1 MYSLDYKGSNLTITL
16 ILVNIIIY
24 FLAGIIG
31 GNIIILPSSILI
43 ALGEF
48 NYLVW
53 RGAYYQILT
62 AMFIHLNL
70 IHLGLN
76 MFWLYFLGKSIERI
90 FGYRDYL
97 IIYFGGGILGNILTL
112 IMFPPYT
119 LSVGASGAVF
129 SLFGALIMYSGT
141 FGGNVKSALFYAL
154 IILILNMGFG
164 VNYIAHAAGLF
175 VGLLYGYYKG
185 KSITRRFY
193 YEYRFA

>member
-1 MYSLDYKGSNLTITL
+1 MTITL

-31 GNIIILPSSILI
+31 GNIITLPNSILI
-43 ALGEF
+43 VLGEF

-76 MFWLYFLGKSIERI
+76 MFWLYFLGKNVERI

-97 IIYFGGGILGNILTL
+97 IIYFCGGILGNILTL

-129 SLFGALIMYSGT
+129 SLFGALVMYSGT
-141 FGGNVKSALFYAL
+141 FGGNVKSALLYAL